1 MLYIIGTPIG
11 NLADMTLR
19 AVETLKAVSF
29 IIAENP
35 GHTQKLLNH
44 YEIKGKKLI
53 QFADHNEL
61 KVLDGLVERL
71 KTEDAALVSDAGTP
85 GISDP
90 GFRLVRACVAADID
104 VTPVPGSSA
113 IISALSASGLPTDRF
128 LFVGFLPKT
137 EPKVGKILRQAKD
150 TESTLV
156 AYESPQRIIKTIELI
171 HKLYPQA
178 HLVIARELTKLHE
191 EFIRGNS
198 QEVLADLLSRSSIK
212 GEITLLVSLKI

>member
-11 NLADMTLR
+11 NLGDMTLR
-19 AVETLKAVSF
+19 AIETLKNVSL

-35 GHTQKLLNH
+35 GHTQKLLQH
-44 YEIKGKKLI
+44 FEIKDKKLV

-61 KVLDGLVERL
+61 AVLDRLVDRL

-90 GFRLVRACVAADID
+90 GFRLVRACIAANIP
-104 VTPVPGSSA
+104 VTPIPGASA

-137 EPKVGKILRQAKD
+137 EPKVSKILEQAKN
-150 TESTLV
+150 TESTLA
-156 AYESPQRIIKTIELI
+156 AYESPQRIIKTVQLI
-171 HKLYPQA
+171 AKLHPTA
-178 HLVIARELTKLHE
+178 HIVVARELTKLHE
-191 EFIRGNS
+191 EFIRGAS
-198 QEVLADLLSRSSIK
+198 TEVLKNLKQRPSIK
-212 GEITLLVSLKI
+212 GEITLLISWK